1 MDKIVRCQYCDS
13 YSQYDDSDLQ
23 VAFAPGLD
31 GIYITCPA
39 CKAMII
45 VGAVNL

>member
-1 MDKIVRCQYCDS
+1 MITQCEYCDAVIE
-13 YSQYDDSDLQ
+13 YDSSDYNI
-23 VAFAPGLD
+23 AFGSGLD

-39 CKAMII
+39 CGKMVI